1 MRTVVDALRNLVL
14 TSRPLQ
20 SAGSKPTVPSAD
32 PVLAKIRALLAKAE
46 STTFEAEALAF
57 TAKAQ
62 ELMTK
67 HAIDAGGSA
76 RRGQHAAPAGRV

>member
-1 MRTVVDALRNLVL
+1 MRTVVDALHNLVL
-14 TSRPLQ
+14 LRPLHPLVE
-20 SAGSKPTVPSAD
+20 ADGASAD

-46 STTFEAEALAF
+46 STTFEAEAMAF

-67 HAIDAGGSA
+67 HADRRSGTP
-76 RRGQHAAPAGRV
+76 RRGQRAPSAGRA